1 MAPYGSQLDPI
12 WIQMDPRWIHLDF
25 IWIPSGSHMD
35 PYNSQMDPFG
45 SQIDPIWIHIMD
57 PHGIHMGSI
66 QKCRLKAKRPE
77 AARLQTCAQQGPKQ
91 MCKNA
96 SGMCQTR
103 CQACGQ
109 HCCRPGWD
117 YLVEKILFGAPE
129 VICCCKS
136 PLVLQTFSFLLIWF
150 KNEWRE

>member
-1 MAPYGSQLDPI
+1 MTPYGSQLDPI
-12 WIQMDPRWIHLDF
+12 WIQIDPRWIHLDF

-96 SGMCQTR
+96 SGMSPTR
-103 CQACGQ
+103 CQAGFQ
-109 HCCRPGWD
+109 PG
-117 YLVEKILFGAPE
+117 A
-129 VICCCKS
+129 KS
-136 PLVLQTFSFLLIWF
+136 FRMALRFQRFDGNSRVFVQKPSRKLKKTEPQEAKQTP
-150 KNEWRE
+150 REMEA

>member
-77 AARLQTCAQQGPKQ
+77 ANFSGQGTCQKTDLLGLLQ
-91 MCKNA
+91 M
-96 SGMCQTR
+96 
-103 CQACGQ
+103 
-109 HCCRPGWD
+109 
-117 YLVEKILFGAPE
+117 L
-129 VICCCKS
+129 
-136 PLVLQTFSFLLIWF
+136 
-150 KNEWRE
+150 

>member
-25 IWIPSGSHMD
+25 IWIPPGSHMD

-96 SGMCQTR
+96 SGMSPTR
-103 CQACGQ
+103 CQAGFQ
-109 HCCRPGWD
+109 PG
-117 YLVEKILFGAPE
+117 A
-129 VICCCKS
+129 KS
-136 PLVLQTFSFLLIWF
+136 FRMALRFQRFDGNSRVFVQKPSRKLKKTEPQEAKQTP
-150 KNEWRE
+150 REMEA